1 MADKNLSVE
10 SCLPNSGR
18 KQGKRFVIENVSIS
32 KCCHE
37 ETHPATIR
45 PPKEEI
51 DRRIKCANDLWRLN
65 YDSQVCHTLTTYCQT
80 SFGLGKTKHYRIWV
94 SNTHTK
100 IMRIFTFGTQVS

>member
-1 MADKNLSVE
+1 MAAENMADKNGTAKNGSVE
-10 SCLPNSGR
+10 SCSGR

-51 DRRIKCANDLWRLN
+51 DRRIKYANDLWRLN
-65 YDSQVCHTLTTYCQT
+65 YDSQVCPTLTTYCLT
-80 SFGLGKTKHYRIWV
+80 SFG
-94 SNTHTK
+94 
-100 IMRIFTFGTQVS
+100 